1 MEGKCSDSLARGDRL
16 EDSQAEK
23 LLQSA
28 ELNPLEIL
36 QKKMYKPLET
46 RQYLSRL
53 DLEGCYWQTM
63 SPQWGGVKLFGE
75 KWAKR
80 T

>member
-36 QKKMYKPLET
+36 QETNKIKKSYKPLKT
-46 RQYLSRL
+46 R
-53 DLEGCYWQTM
+53 
-63 SPQWGGVKLFGE
+63 
-75 KWAKR
+75 
-80 T
+80 